1 MKVVFTRHAS
11 VDKVAML
18 KKHKFVVN
26 RKFIK
31 SVIKNPEDEDKKSD
45 SPKIIASRSI
55 DEKHVL
61 RVVYKWKGD
70 IITVITFYPAAKGRY
85 Y

>member
-1 MKVVFTRHAS
+1 MLLALSEVEGELFEFKIKITFLQMGPVKDISPLNRLHA
-11 VDKVAML
+11 L
-18 KKHKFVVN
+18 LITF
-26 RKFIK
+26 
-31 SVIKNPEDEDKKSD
+31 
-45 SPKIIASRSI
+45 IIASRSI